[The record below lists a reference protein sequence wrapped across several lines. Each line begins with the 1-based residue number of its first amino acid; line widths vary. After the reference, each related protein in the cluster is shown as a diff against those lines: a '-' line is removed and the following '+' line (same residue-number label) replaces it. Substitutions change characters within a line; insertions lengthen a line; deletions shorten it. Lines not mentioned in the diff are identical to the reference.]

1 MPNYLKHQPTKI
13 CVVTVFDHFCGL
25 CVIAMETSLKKA
37 VIKLFVEYSD
47 AAGYLFIELQGLGLN
62 LLVIM

>member
-13 CVVTVFDHFCGL
+13 CDVTVFDHFCGL
-25 CVIAMETSLKKA
+25 CVIVIETSLKKGF
-37 VIKLFVEYSD
+37 IKLFVKYSD

-62 LLVIM
+62 LLGIM